1 MDKNTS
7 VEFCKKTVKSFI
19 EKYCDSDIEKL
30 LCFDIQEI
38 EKDDN
43 FGRPVEY
50 REEWKF
56 DPDDS
61 IIVRSVLYLIYND
74 IIPDLSYDLIGNKYR
89 GDTIFTQ
96 GNIFGRKREFLDK
109 QNIAD
114 TSLYMKKAIE
124 FVNKY
129 HTIPNIMLLPNEKT
143 ELLRKNKIS
152 KETLNQYRGLN
163 NPGLRDYI
171 DLFVLEVCNS
181 IDKCNIF
188 ERDSNIDLLV
198 QENSFYFNNF
208 QKGIE
213 FLKNQFLDDLVCKSN
228 DKYELIDDYKLRH
241 VVYWKKTSGYDKAI
255 DKFLNA
261 FDRLWAYRK
270 EKMLNK
276 LKKIFED

>member
-7 VEFCKKTVKSFI
+7 IEFCKKTVKSFI

-43 FGRPVEY
+43 FGKPTEY

-61 IIVRSVLYLIYND
+61 IIVRAVLYLIYND

-241 VVYWKKTSGYDKAI
+241 VVYWKKISGYDKAI